1 MMMMKIIIIIPGAIP
16 PELYRFSYTVYS
28 MQSERLDQEKPILE
42 KPTHL
47 KAKSAGIHMVRNER
61 RGSVFIRGRDV

>member
-1 MMMMKIIIIIPGAIP
+1 MIIIHGAIP

-47 KAKSAGIHMVRNER
+47 KTKVLKFTWWGM
-61 RGSVFIRGRDV
+61 RGEGAYL

>member
-1 MMMMKIIIIIPGAIP
+1 MMMIIMIIIHGAIP

-28 MQSERLDQEKPILE
+28 MQSERLDQEKPILA

-47 KAKSAGIHMVRNER
+47 KAKCWNSHGGE
-61 RGSVFIRGRDV
+61 